1 MCHVRVENRRSG
13 DDLALLPAVEPL
25 SNSRLELFVDVSD
38 ELGCRAIFYCGPDCK
53 RKDWMSHKKSCKEFS
68 VNRYLSSLE
77 AAKRGDAAAQFDV
90 GVCYKFGHGTKKDT
104 AKAHY
109 WIHRAGNAG
118 DMYAQYNMGV
128 LYYRATL
135 SRRIM
140 S

>member
-1 MCHVRVENRRSG
+1 
-13 DDLALLPAVEPL
+13 
-25 SNSRLELFVDVSD
+25 
-38 ELGCRAIFYCGPDCK
+38 
-53 RKDWMSHKKSCKEFS
+53 MSHKKSCNDFS
-68 VNRYLSSLE
+68 VNRYLSSLK

-90 GVCYKFGHGTKKDT
+90 GVCYTFGHGTKKDT

-118 DMYAQYNMGV
+118 DMYVQYNMGV